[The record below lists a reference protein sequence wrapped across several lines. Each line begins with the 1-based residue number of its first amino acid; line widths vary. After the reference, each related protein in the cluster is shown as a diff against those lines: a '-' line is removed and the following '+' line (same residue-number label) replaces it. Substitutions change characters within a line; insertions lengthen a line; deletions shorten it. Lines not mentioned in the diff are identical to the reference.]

1 MRPYFRWT
9 IILLVLAALSACGGQ
24 KGARLQKSVVP
35 PDKTLFQTGN
45 EFLDRSQYT
54 QARLAFQTL
63 IRTYP
68 GSELEADAYFAMG
81 DSYYKEGGTEN
92 LLMAEDQY
100 RNFIIFFPTNPRS
113 QEAQLKIVAIL
124 MKQMREPDRDQKET
138 VRAEAE
144 ILKFLALFPNSD
156 YTPIV
161 RQYLDEVRERL
172 ALQNLGVGDYYAGKG
187 NFLGASSRYKEITE
201 KYPRFAKMDEVDFKY
216 AQSLLKT
223 ENTDEAVKYLGR
235 VVAGYPFSKY
245 SSEAKSELE
254 KLGKP
259 VPTVDP
265 QLAAQNQALVK
276 APVPFSPLRPLID
289 FAMAI
294 GFKGPPDRFEEAKR
308 VVASTKAAAEA
319 AATAAKAGAKPGDVV
334 ITGTIEK
341 GADGKAVA
349 KPNATPAKTDK
360 KNDQKST
367 KKVDD
372 KKKKKSDQ
380 PG

>member
-1 MRPYFRWT
+1 MRRYLRWT
-9 IILLVLAALSACGGQ
+9 VILLAVAAAAGCGGQ

-45 EFLDRSQYT
+45 DFLNRSQFT

-68 GSELEADAYFAMG
+68 GSELEADSYFAMG

-92 LLMAEDQY
+92 LLLAEDQY
-100 RNFIIFFPTNPRS
+100 RNFIIFFPTNPRA

-124 MKQMREPDRDQKET
+124 MRQMREPDRDQKET

-144 ILKFLALFPNSD
+144 ILKFITLFPNSD

-161 RQYLDEVRERL
+161 KQYLDEVRERL
-172 ALQNLGVGDYYAGKG
+172 ALSNLGVGDFYAGKG
-187 NFLGASSRYKEITE
+187 NYLGASSRYREITE
-201 KYPRFAKMDEVDFKY
+201 KYPRFSRMDEVDFKY

-223 ENTDEAVKYLGR
+223 ENTDEAVKFLDR
-235 VVAGYPFSKY
+235 VVVGFPFSKY
-245 SSEAKSELE
+245 SSDAKAQLE
-254 KLGKP
+254 KLGKT
-259 VPTVDP
+259 VPAVDP
-265 QLAAQNQALVK
+265 ELAAQNQSLLK
-276 APVPFSPLRPLID
+276 APEPFSPLKPLIQ
-289 FAMAI
+289 FAEAI

-308 VVASTKAAAEA
+308 IVASTKAAAEA
-319 AATAAKAGAKPGDVV
+319 AAAAAAGAKPGDVV

-349 KPNATPAKTDK
+349 KPNLTPPKTDK
-360 KNDQKST
+360 KDDPKNT

-372 KKKKKSDQ
+372 KTKK
-380 PG
+380 

>member
-1 MRPYFRWT
+1 MKAYLRWMT
-9 IILLVLAALSACGGQ
+9 ILSVLAVLSACGGP
-24 KGARLQKSVVP
+24 KGAKLQQSVVP
-35 PDKTLFQTGN
+35 PDKTLFQNGM
-45 EFLDRSQYT
+45 EFLDKSQFI
-54 QARLAFQTL
+54 QARLALQTL

-68 GSELEADAYFAMG
+68 GSDLEADAYFAMG
-81 DSYYKEGGTEN
+81 DSFYKEGGTEN
-92 LLMAEDQY
+92 LLLAEDQY
-100 RNFIIFFPTNPRS
+100 RNFIIFFPTNPRA

-144 ILKFLALFPNSD
+144 IMKFLTLFPSSD

-161 RQYLDEVRERL
+161 KQYLDEVRERL
-172 ALQNLGVGDYYAGKG
+172 ALQNLSIGDYYAGKG

-201 KYPRFAKMDEVDFKY
+201 RFPRFSKMDEVDYKY

-245 SSEAKSELE
+245 STDAKAELE

-259 VPTVDP
+259 VPAVDT
-265 QLAAQNQALVK
+265 QLAAMNQALLK
-276 APVPFSPLRPLID
+276 PPVPFSPLRPLID
-289 FAMAI
+289 FATAI
-294 GFKGPPDRFEEAKR
+294 GFKGPPDRYEEAR
-308 VVASTKAAAEA
+308 RAVATTKAAAEA
-319 AATAAKAGAKPGDVV
+319 AAAASQAGVKPGDVV

-341 GADGKAVA
+341 GADGKTTA
-349 KPNATPAKTDK
+349 KPNAAPAKTDK
-360 KNDQKST
+360 KKDQKDT

-372 KKKKKSDQ
+372 TTKK
-380 PG
+380 

>member
-1 MRPYFRWT
+1 MRPYFRWA

-24 KGARLQKSVVP
+24 KGAKLQKSVVP
-35 PDKTLFQTGN
+35 PDKTLFQNGMD
-45 EFLDRSQYT
+45 FLDRSQYI
-54 QARLAFQTL
+54 QARLALQTL

-92 LLMAEDQY
+92 MLMAEDQY
-100 RNFIIFFPTNPRS
+100 RNFIIFFPTNPKA
-113 QEAQLKIVAIL
+113 QEAQLKIVALL

-144 ILKFLALFPNSD
+144 IGRFLTLYPNSD
-156 YTPIV
+156 YTPII

-172 ALQNLGVGDYYAGKG
+172 AMQNLIVGDYYAGKG
-187 NFLGASSRYKEITE
+187 SFLGALSRYKEITD
-201 KYPRFAKMDEVDFKY
+201 KYPRFSRMDEVDFKY

-223 ENTDEAVKYLGR
+223 ENTDEAVKYLDR

-245 SSEAKSELE
+245 SSDAKSDLE

-259 VPTVDP
+259 VPAVDL
-265 QLAAQNQALVK
+265 QLAAQNEALVK

-289 FAMAI
+289 FALAI

-308 VVASTKAAAEA
+308 AVASTKAAAA
-319 AATAAKAGAKPGDVV
+319 AAAASAGTKPGDVV

-360 KNDQKST
+360 KDDKKST